1 MADNAAAPDFAD
13 AARKTGAAEFNFH
26 DAVSEFYDAY
36 PDRENSVYFVDVS
49 TGSIAHPDQDVV
61 AELIELM
68 GSEQGKKQLQPVY
81 AHCAKQKTSFCQT
94 DDHGNSFVFIYTGD
108 DRPRFFDGSVTMA
121 QELQFIFDHETG
133 HAIVPEGASRD
144 RLVAENT
151 ADAFALIR
159 NLQRNGPDPV
169 LAEQLMLFRTRHA
182 LYNTS
187 GMINFSGPTVEKV
200 NESQARLA
208 NAGVDPQQA
217 ISLAGAFAAH
227 YTPNTGEAQ
236 HLFESFEKLHGQT
249 PLGELTNIVLTT
261 PFPDTFKWTSTV
273 LKAILEKKI
282 ATPAGLA
289 EEFNDEA
296 AKTLPAKI
304 AARAAELADYD
315 FIGEVLRDK
324 PMPQA
329 GKPFLNGHP
338 RS

>member
-1 MADNAAAPDFAD
+1 MAKAAAPDFAD
-13 AARKTGAAEFNFH
+13 AAQKTGAAAFNFH
-26 DAVSEFYDAY
+26 DAVSEFYNDY
-36 PDRENSVYFVDVS
+36 PDRKNSVYFVDVS
-49 TGSIAHPDQDVV
+49 TGTIVHPDEDVV
-61 AELIELM
+61 GELIELM
-68 GSEQGKKQLQPVY
+68 GSEQGKKQLQPIF
-81 AHCAKQKTSFCQT
+81 AHCVQQKTSYCQT
-94 DDHGNSFVFIYTGD
+94 DDHGNSFIFIYTAD
-108 DRPRFFDGSVTMA
+108 DRPRFFDGAVTPA

-133 HAIVPEGASRD
+133 HAIVAEGGSRD
-144 RLVAENT
+144 RLVAENA

-159 NLQRNGPDPV
+159 NLMRRGPDPE

-187 GMINFSGPTVEKV
+187 GMVNFSGPTVEKV
-200 NESQARLA
+200 NENQQRLA
-208 NAGVDPQQA
+208 NAGVDPLQA

-282 ATPAGLA
+282 ATPEGLA
-289 EEFNDEA
+289 AEFNDDA
-296 AKTLPAKI
+296 AKTLPPKI
-304 AARAAELADYD
+304 AARAAQLADYD

-324 PMPQA
+324 PMPQP
-329 GKPFLNGHP
+329 GRPFLNGHP
-338 RS
+338 RNT

>member
-1 MADNAAAPDFAD
+1 MADDTPAADFTK
-13 AARKTGAAEFNFH
+13 AARQPGSPTFDFEA
-26 DAVSEFYDAY
+26 AVSEFYDTY
-36 PDRENSVYFVDVS
+36 PDRTNSVYFVDVS
-49 TGSIAHPDQDVV
+49 TGNIAHPNPEAVQ
-61 AELIELM
+61 ELIDLM
-68 GSEQGKKQLQPVY
+68 QSEQGKKNLQPIF
-81 AHCAKQKTSFCQT
+81 AHCQKQKTSYCQT
-94 DDHGNSFVFIYTGD
+94 DDHGNSIVFIYTAD
-108 DRPRFFDGSVTMA
+108 DRPRFFDGSVTPA

-133 HAIVPEGASRD
+133 HAIVPEAGSRD
-144 RLVAENT
+144 RLVAENA

-159 NLQRNGPDPV
+159 NIQRNGADPA

-187 GMINFSGPTVEKV
+187 GMINFSGPTVEKI
-200 NESQARLA
+200 NESQERIAA
-208 NAGVDPQQA
+208 AGVNAQQA

-282 ATPAGLA
+282 ATPAGLEA
-289 EEFNDEA
+289 EFNDEA
-296 AKTLPAKI
+296 ARILPPKI
-304 AARAAELADYD
+304 AERAAKLADYD

-324 PMPQA
+324 PMPKGTA
-329 GKPFLNGHP
+329 PFLNGHP
-338 RS
+338 KA